1 MNYFLFAAFLILCAV
16 CTLAQAL
23 AAGTTTAAIIST
35 TFTDLGAAPIQLQV
49 LGRPVTVVVAD
60 SIPDVGTA
68 GLIIG
73 QTTAPILMPQA
84 DSGSHVWAA
93 KFNASSVVAY
103 SAALASQTTGAIA
116 NPLPTSLATL
126 PINGA
131 TGTIVQSTA
140 SAAVNVSTTSTTQI
154 IALSGSTSIYI
165 TGYDITSAG
174 AGTITFKAGTGSNCA
189 SNTTSLSGAMTVA
202 ANQEIGPRGSGWGP
216 ALIAP
221 AGYAV
226 CITTASSATA
236 QGSVAYAQF

>member
-1 MNYFLFAAFLILCAV
+1 MKRLLVATFLSLSAV
-16 CTLAQAL
+16 AQAL
-23 AAGTTTAAIIST
+23 AAGTTTATITST
-35 TFTDLGAAPIQLQV
+35 TFTDLGAAPILLQV
-49 LGRPVTVVVAD
+49 LGAPVTVVVAD
-60 SIPDVGTA
+60 TIPSVGTA
-68 GLIIG
+68 GAIISQTSAPMLI
-73 QTTAPILMPQA
+73 PQA

-93 KFNASSVVAY
+93 EFNNASLVAY

-131 TGTIVQSTA
+131 TGTIIQSSA
-140 SAAVNVSTTSTTQI
+140 SAAVNVGTTATTQI
-154 IALSGSTSIYI
+154 IALSGTTSIYI

-174 AGTITFKAGTGSNCA
+174 AGTLTFKAGTGVNCA

-216 ALIAP
+216 ALVAP

>member
-1 MNYFLFAAFLILCAV
+1 MKRLIVAAFLSLSAA
-16 CTLAQAL
+16 AQAL
-23 AAGTTTAAIIST
+23 AAGTTTSAITST
-35 TFTDLGAAPIQLQV
+35 TFTDLGAAPILLQV
-49 LGRPVTVVVAD
+49 LGAPITIVIAD
-60 SIPDVGTA
+60 TTPAVGTA
-68 GLIIG
+68 GSIISQTMAPMLI
-73 QTTAPILMPQA
+73 PQA

-93 KFNASSVVAY
+93 EFNNASLVAY

-126 PINGA
+126 PINGS
-131 TGTIVQSTA
+131 TGTIIQSSA
-140 SAAVNVSTTSTTQI
+140 SAAVNVGTTATTQI
-154 IALSGSTSIYI
+154 IALSGTTSIYV

-216 ALIAP
+216 ALVAP